1 MEEAEIIKLNRI
13 EMNNIIRG
21 LRKVLR
27 DYNRKIKERSLY
39 LRPYNL
45 VFKKNGEKIYYIGYY
60 WFTIETKNNR
70 SLLRYK
76 GSSKPADIPDPPEIP
91 RVKIKR
97 SHGEYLINKQDLE
110 KLERFIGIKIK
121 EGQEAV
127 VEKVKFI

>member
-1 MEEAEIIKLNRI
+1 MEEAEIIRLNRI

-45 VFKKNGEKIYYIGYY
+45 VYKKNGEKIYYTGYY
-60 WFTIETKNNR
+60 WFIIETKNNR

-76 GSSKPADIPDPPEIP
+76 GASKPADIPDPPEIP

-97 SHGEYLINKQDLE
+97 MHGEYLINKQDLE

-121 EGQEAV
+121 KRQEAI
-127 VEKVKFI
+127 VEKMKLI